1 MDADSYRDAVM
12 AVSGRLDLAM
22 GGPGVQHFSSRP
34 GPQSTPVLDY
44 TNFDWSKPGVAR
56 RSIYRVVWRG
66 IADPFMDALD
76 FPDMGLLSP
85 SRGFSA
91 SPLQALALLNNPFV
105 LHHADAF
112 AGRAG
117 AASPDRDQQIR
128 HMVRAV
134 WLREP
139 TAERLPEI
147 QIEFPV
153 QRSYDADLRR
163 TCCGSGCMVNGDDE
177 LI

>member
-1 MDADSYRDAVM
+1 
-12 AVSGRLDLAM
+12 M
-22 GGPGVQHFSSRP
+22 GGPGVQHFASRP

-85 SRGFSA
+85 ARGFSA
-91 SPLQALALLNNPFV
+91 SPLQSLSLLNNPFV
-105 LHHADAF
+105 LHHADAL
-112 AGRAG
+112 AARAG
-117 AASPDRDQQIR
+117 ATSPDRDQQVR
-128 HMVRAV
+128 PMVRAV

-139 TAERLPEI
+139 TPGEAADFRALAGAHGLPAVARLLFNSN
-147 QIEFPV
+147 EF
-153 QRSYDADLRR
+153 
-163 TCCGSGCMVNGDDE
+163 MFVN
-177 LI
+177 

>member
-1 MDADSYRDAVM
+1 L
-12 AVSGRLDLAM
+12 AVSQRLDLTM

-85 SRGFSA
+85 VRGFSA
-91 SPLQALALLNNPFV
+91 SPLQSLALLNNPFV
-105 LHHADAF
+105 LYNSEALADSAAT
-112 AGRAG
+112 AG
-117 AASPDRDQQIR
+117 PDEAQRIR
-128 HMVRAV
+128 KMVRAV

-139 TAERLPEI
+139 TAAEAADFHALAETQGLAALARLLLNSN
-147 QIEFPV
+147 EF
-153 QRSYDADLRR
+153 
-163 TCCGSGCMVNGDDE
+163 MFVN
-177 LI
+177 